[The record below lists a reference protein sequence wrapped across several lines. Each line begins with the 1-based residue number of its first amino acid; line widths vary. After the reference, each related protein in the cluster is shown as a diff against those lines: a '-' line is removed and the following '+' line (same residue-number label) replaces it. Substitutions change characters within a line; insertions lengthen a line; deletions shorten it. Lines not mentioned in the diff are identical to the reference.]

1 MDIALKVYE
10 VATGRCVY
18 TAVGKGEANSADF
31 DISVLGLHLMRFGD
45 TEFSGEC
52 YDAALKKLSSKQQ
65 KK

>member
-1 MDIALKVYE
+1 M
-10 VATGRCVY
+10 
-18 TAVGKGEANSADF
+18 GKGEANSADF